1 MVDEKIFKIINNY
14 GMGAEK
20 TIISYFKNEEENR
33 KFTPQNEKLSTSI
46 IKSWTPQAVNCYKL
60 NCDCTKCEIS
70 QLGFSFV
77 CQMKNVVEELLKK
90 GLPKEEL
97 CR

>member
-1 MVDEKIFKIINNY
+1 MSTNKSI
-14 GMGAEK
+14 
-20 TIISYFKNEEENR
+20 TSYFKNCGENS

-46 IKSWTPQAVNCYKL
+46 IKSWTPQAISCYKL

-90 GLPKEEL
+90 GSPEETY
-97 CR
+97 CS

>member
-1 MVDEKIFKIINNY
+1 MSV
-14 GMGAEK
+14 EK
-20 TIISYFKNEEENR
+20 TITSYFKESIEDK
-33 KFTPQNEKLSTSI
+33 KFSPKNEKLSSSI
-46 IKSWTPQAVNCYKL
+46 IKSWTPQAISCYKL

-90 GLPKEEL
+90 GSPNEV
-97 CR
+97 

>member
-1 MVDEKIFKIINNY
+1 MVTN
-14 GMGAEK
+14 K
-20 TIISYFKNEEENR
+20 TITSYFKNGSDNR
-33 KFTPQNEKLSTSI
+33 KYEPQNEKLSVSI
-46 IKSWTPQAVNCYKL
+46 IRSWTPQAINCYNI

-90 GLPKEEL
+90 GAPQKITFDK
-97 CR
+97 

>member
-1 MVDEKIFKIINNY
+1 MSAN
-14 GMGAEK
+14 K
-20 TIISYFKNEEENR
+20 TITSYFKKRAEIKKYE
-33 KFTPQNEKLSTSI
+33 PQNEKLSVSI
-46 IKSWTPQAVNCYKL
+46 IKSWTPQAIDCYKL

-90 GLPKEEL
+90 GKPEEAN
-97 CR
+97 CS

>member
-1 MVDEKIFKIINNY
+1 
-14 GMGAEK
+14 MGEEN
-20 TIISYFKNEEENR
+20 TITSYFKKASAKCE
-33 KFTPQNEKLSTSI
+33 KFKPQTEKLSSSI
-46 IKSWTPQAVNCYKL
+46 IQSWTPQAFKCYKL

-90 GLPKEEL
+90 GEPEKDLSVNY
-97 CR
+97 

>member
-1 MVDEKIFKIINNY
+1 
-14 GMGAEK
+14 MGEDN
-20 TIISYFKNEEENR
+20 TITSYFKINSEQK
-33 KFTPQNEKLSTSI
+33 KFEPQTEKLSTSI
-46 IKSWTPQAVNCYKL
+46 IKSWTPQALSCYRL

-90 GLPKEEL
+90 GEPDKEAISN
-97 CR
+97 CY

>member
-1 MVDEKIFKIINNY
+1 MS
-14 GMGAEK
+14 ATK
-20 TIISYFKNEEENR
+20 TITSYFKSKGENKR
-33 KFTPQNEKLSTSI
+33 FTPQNEKLSTSI
-46 IKSWTPQAVNCYKL
+46 IKSWTPQAISCYKL

-90 GLPKEEL
+90 GSPQKDI
-97 CR
+97 CC

>member
-1 MVDEKIFKIINNY
+1 MNGNNTT
-14 GMGAEK
+14 
-20 TIISYFKNEEENR
+20 TITSYFEKSKPIE
-33 KFTPQNEKLSTSI
+33 KFEPQTEKLSDSI
-46 IKSWTPQAVNCYKL
+46 IQSWTPQAIHCYKL

-90 GLPKEEL
+90 GKPSEAN
-97 CR
+97 C

>member
-1 MVDEKIFKIINNY
+1 MSTNRAIL
-14 GMGAEK
+14 
-20 TIISYFKNEEENR
+20 SYFKSGSAEK
-33 KFTPQNEKLSTSI
+33 KFEPQIEKLSTSI
-46 IKSWTPQAVNCYKL
+46 IQSWTPQAITCYKL

-90 GLPKEEL
+90 GEPSEKDLQI
-97 CR
+97 

>member
-1 MVDEKIFKIINNY
+1 MSTNKAI
-14 GMGAEK
+14 
-20 TIISYFKNEEENR
+20 TSYFKSKGENKR
-33 KFTPQNEKLSTSI
+33 FTPQNEKLSTSI
-46 IKSWTPQAVNCYKL
+46 IKSWTPQAISCYKL

-90 GLPKEEL
+90 GSPQKDI
-97 CR
+97 CC

>member
-1 MVDEKIFKIINNY
+1 MVDVKFLKIVNNY
-14 GMGAEK
+14 GMSVEK
-20 TIISYFKNEEENR
+20 TITSYFKSSG
-33 KFTPQNEKLSTSI
+33 KDSMYTPQNEKLSASI
-46 IKSWTPQAVNCYKL
+46 IKSWTPQAINCYKL

-90 GLPKEEL
+90 GSPKEDV
-97 CR
+97 C